1 MTARE
6 IEMGPTV
13 HDFWSKSLEI
23 VKGRGIKDALINQYW
38 FEAGTETSSDIIR
51 NRKMYN
57 SIFFNQQ
64 IINDVNPVSETELFG
79 YKLETPI
86 MIAPMRMMETF
97 VKNGIPKMAK
107 AAKETGTILW
117 MGAPMP
123 KGLTQDYAHLGTP
136 MIHINKC
143 LKDRDQLLT
152 RLLEAEDCG
161 CLAVGVDVDS
171 SGGLGSG
178 YNPIDR
184 NALPWKPLS
193 PDELKTLR
201 KEINIPFIVKGVL
214 SRADA
219 KSSMKAGAD
228 AIVISNHNGG
238 NVDFSISP
246 IEALIKIKDTEAGKL
261 DIIMDSQIRRG
272 SDVLKALALGA
283 SGVLVGA
290 TVMWAVIADESNGVV
305 RLIDTLT
312 DSLLRC
318 MLYTNVESVENVPFS
333 ILHLPKDKFEKII
346 VFRM

>member
-1 MTARE
+1 MSERE
-6 IEMGPTV
+6 IEMGPII
-13 HDFWSKSLEI
+13 HNFWSKSLEI
-23 VKGRGIKDALINQYW
+23 VQNRGIKERTINQFW
-38 FEAGTETSSDIIR
+38 FETGTETSSDIIR

-64 IINDVNPVSETELFG
+64 IINDIDPSPKTELFG
-79 YKLETPI
+79 CKLDTPI

-97 VKNGIPKMAK
+97 VENGIPKMAK

-123 KGLTQDYAHLGTP
+123 KGLTQDYAHLGAP

-143 LKDRDQLLT
+143 LKDRDLLLK
-152 RLLEAEDCG
+152 RLIEAESCG
-161 CLAVGVDVDS
+161 CLAVGVDTDS
-171 SGGLGSG
+171 SGGLGNA
-178 YNPIDR
+178 YNPINR
-184 NALPWKPLS
+184 TALPWKPLS
-193 PDELKTLR
+193 TEELKTLR

-214 SRADA
+214 SKADA
-219 KSSMKAGAD
+219 KSCLKAGAD

-246 IEALIKIKDTEAGKL
+246 IEALMKIKTTTAGKL

-283 SGVLVGA
+283 NGVLVGA

-318 MLYTNVESVENVPFS
+318 MLYTNVESVENVPYG
-333 ILHLPKDKFEKII
+333 ILHLPKD
-346 VFRM
+346 VFG